1 VELNR
6 YLDHTLLRPEA
17 VEIDIRGLCDD
28 ALIHR
33 FHAVVINPIFV
44 EMATL
49 RLHGT
54 GVKTCSV
61 VGFSL
66 GAYRTD
72 PKIAEAAT
80 AEADGAVEIDIVA
93 NLGWLASA
101 DFTRASKELSE
112 VRRRLASATLMK
124 VIIETPLLDQ
134 GLWPEAVAAVVVD
147 CGAEFVKTATG
158 FFGPT
163 PVEHV
168 RQLSEYAAGSIK
180 VKAAGGIRTADQ
192 ALAMIAAAAAR
203 IGSSASVAI
212 MQESATLLKK

>member
-17 VEIDIRGLCDD
+17 AEIDIRSLCDD

-134 GLWPEAVAAVVVD
+134 GLWPEAVAAVVD

-180 VKAAGGIRTADQ
+180 IKAAGGIRTADQ
-192 ALAMIAAAAAR
+192 ALAMIAAGASR

-212 MQESATLLKK
+212 MQELATRLKK

>member
-1 VELNR
+1 MELNR

-17 VEIDIRGLCDD
+17 TEFDIRGLCDD

-44 EMATL
+44 EMATIRL
-49 RLHGT
+49 RET
-54 GVKTCSV
+54 GVKVCSV
-61 VGFSL
+61 VGFPL
-66 GAYRTD
+66 GANRTD
-72 PKIAEAAT
+72 LKIAEAAA

-112 VRRRLASATLMK
+112 VRRRLTSATMMK

-134 GLWPEAVAAVVVD
+134 GLWSKAVAAVVD
-147 CGAEFVKTATG
+147 CGADFVKTATG
-158 FFGPT
+158 FFGTT

-192 ALAMIAAAAAR
+192 ALAMIAAGASR

-212 MQESATLLKK
+212 MRESATRLKK

>member
-1 VELNR
+1 MELNR

-17 VEIDIRGLCDD
+17 AEIDIRSLCDD

-49 RLHGT
+49 RLRGT

-61 VGFSL
+61 VGFPL
-66 GAYRTD
+66 GANRTNL
-72 PKIAEAAT
+72 KIAEAAT

-134 GLWPEAVAAVVVD
+134 GLWPEAVAAVVD

-192 ALAMIAAAAAR
+192 ALAMIAAGAAR

>member
-1 VELNR
+1 MELNR

-17 VEIDIRGLCDD
+17 AEIDIRSLCDD

-49 RLHGT
+49 RLRGT

-112 VRRRLASATLMK
+112 VRRWLASSTLMK

-134 GLWPEAVAAVVVD
+134 GLWPGAVAAVVD

-212 MQESATLLKK
+212 IQESATLLKK

>member
-1 VELNR
+1 MELNL

-17 VEIDIRGLCDD
+17 TEPDIRGLCDD
-28 ALIHR
+28 ALIHC
-33 FHAVVINPIFV
+33 FHAVVVNPIFV
-44 EMATL
+44 EMAVS

-61 VGFSL
+61 VGFPL
-66 GAYRTD
+66 GANRTD
-72 PKIAEAAT
+72 VKIAEAAA
-80 AEADGAVEIDIVA
+80 AEVDGAAEIDIVA
-93 NLGWLASA
+93 NIGWLVSA
-101 DFTRASKELSE
+101 DFNRVSAELSA

-134 GLWPEAVAAVVVD
+134 DVWPQAVAAIVNS
-147 CGAEFVKTATG
+147 GADFIKTATG

-168 RQLSEYAAGSIK
+168 RQLSEYTAGSIRI
-180 VKAAGGIRTADQ
+180 KAAGGIRTGDQ
-192 ALAMIAAAAAR
+192 ALAMIAAGAAR

-212 MQESATLLKK
+212 MQEVATRLKK

>member
-1 VELNR
+1 MELNQ

-17 VEIDIRGLCDD
+17 TEIDIRGLCDN
-28 ALIHR
+28 ALVHR

-44 EMATL
+44 EMATI
-49 RLHGT
+49 RLNGT

-61 VGFSL
+61 VGFPL
-66 GAYRTD
+66 GANRTD
-72 PKIAEAAT
+72 LKIAEAAA

-112 VRRRLASATLMK
+112 VRRWLASSTLMK

-134 GLWPEAVAAVVVD
+134 GLWPGAVAAVVD

-180 VKAAGGIRTADQ
+180 IKAAGGIRTADQ
-192 ALAMIAAAAAR
+192 ALAMIAAGASR

-212 MQESATLLKK
+212 MQELATRLKK

>member
-17 VEIDIRGLCDD
+17 AEIDIRSLCDD

-49 RLHGT
+49 RLRGT

-61 VGFSL
+61 VGFPL
-66 GAYRTD
+66 GANRTNL
-72 PKIAEAAT
+72 KIAEAAT

-134 GLWPEAVAAVVVD
+134 GLWPEAVAAVVD

-192 ALAMIAAAAAR
+192 ALAMIAAGAAR